1 MKRVIAFSGMKG
13 GVGRSTLCN
22 MYAKH
27 LKEKGFPV
35 QIIRFEDFEEY
46 DRELKNVPVTYF
58 PTYYEGIDYDNLL
71 DSSDGIC
78 LIDCKY
84 YKNDYISPADT
95 IVVPFNYNRAEILS
109 TNKFLKEYEDL
120 DRPFVFIPNRVRYIG
135 DWSSNEDYRG
145 VLHNRVKEGKAK
157 GDAITRYS
165 ERGYITRE
173 ILDSDE
179 VQKWDF
185 SDPVPEAVTP
195 AFKDLDIFL
204 EFLFC

>member
-46 DRELKNVPVTYF
+46 DRELIDVPITYF
-58 PTYYEGIDYDNLL
+58 PTYYEGKDYDNLL
-71 DSSDGIC
+71 DFSGGIC

-120 DRPFVFIPNRVRYIG
+120 DKPFVFIPNRIRYIG
-135 DWSSNEDYRG
+135 DWYSHDDYRCM
-145 VLHNRVKEGKAK
+145 LRNKAEEGKIK
-157 GDAITRYS
+157 GEAITRYS

-179 VQKWDF
+179 IMEWDF
-185 SDPVPEAVTP
+185 SKPVPDAVTA
-195 AFKDLDIFL
+195 AFKDLDVFL